1 MLLLHDGM
9 LCDTV
14 ISRATL
20 LWRVW
25 RGVLAWI
32 QVTQLFRLF
41 FSLGHQLL
49 FGMSTLL
56 LLISLFPV
64 IFLSQLKFP
73 LPSQNLSFNFYR
85 KLNCLSDFC
94 RTFYWILTYGG
105 YAGDLSP
112 KSSFE
117 LLKGDRNAVLIDIRP
132 EARHCIFIKS
142 HISAG

>member
-1 MLLLHDGM
+1 M

-25 RGVLAWI
+25 RGVLAWS
-32 QVTQLFRLF
+32 QVTQLFHLF
-41 FSLGHQLL
+41 FSLGYQLL

-56 LLISLFPV
+56 FLISLFPV
-64 IFLSQLKFP
+64 IFLSQLKFS
-73 LPSQNLSFNFYR
+73 LPSQKYQFNLYR

-94 RTFYWILTYGG
+94 RAFYWILTYGG

-132 EARHCIFIKS
+132 EARHSIFIKS
-142 HISAG
+142 HISAE